1 MTLTIDPNIADC
13 GMDDAHAERRVSGQ
27 VRARAP
33 TGSNAVILLN
43 ERSSQS
49 QIVPKSRFQRP
60 IKPETCS
67 PLPSPTLASYIH
79 QFPESRRWIIAPLMR
94 CCPHRPL
101 CMEVSFFSCRYDVP
115 RGVSVL
121 GRGDT
126 KSQRVGCE
134 RSHSG
139 ATAMSRASGIDHTG
153 GDVNFASM
161 LDNDN
166 RPEARGPEGTKN
178 GINSIDV

>member
-101 CMEVSFFSCRYDVP
+101 CMEVSFFHVAMTFLAGYPFWDVVTQNLSAWDVRGPILGQAPCQELWHRSHWWRYEF
-115 RGVSVL
+115 REACL
-121 GRGDT
+121 TTITAQRGD
-126 KSQRVGCE
+126 
-134 RSHSG
+134 
-139 ATAMSRASGIDHTG
+139 
-153 GDVNFASM
+153 
-161 LDNDN
+161 
-166 RPEARGPEGTKN
+166 
-178 GINSIDV
+178 